1 MKTKRSTMLA
11 MTAQQLQFRPR
22 KDRWTKTEAIATAI
36 ARRNDRDV
44 VLLDVN
50 GDSWLHMVAAV
61 VCGGWSGLPKHITH
75 PRSHINLRGDP
86 PAPGN

>member
-1 MKTKRSTMLA
+1 
-11 MTAQQLQFRPR
+11 MTQADALG
-22 KDRWTKTEAIATAI
+22 DEGLNT
-36 ARRNDRDV
+36 RRNDRDV